1 MISHHAPISGIA
13 AFSGQYVAT
22 AGYDNQV
29 ILWDAAR
36 QVSLS
41 RSLHDHLA
49 NQCEFSPDGTLLASS
64 SSDYTARVWS
74 VPDMKLYAVLG
85 DHEDDVEGIA
95 FHPTRPW
102 IATSSRDTRVR
113 VFDLEGHLLQRM
125 SGHGADVI
133 SVAWLGDTDQLITS
147 SDDGTIKRWDA
158 ASGLM
163 IADIDLGGIETDT
176 IVITPQGAIFAGND
190 EGQVIVIDGDRTE
203 TVDAHEAGIKRLIFD
218 RQTRRLV
225 SLSYD
230 RSAKF
235 WDISEDNVLSLQQ
248 EARLPDIVWPRS
260 GAYLNRDEVVFVTFG
275 STYAKYN
282 CDTREWD
289 LGAIRDTFGV
299 NGACLVDGALFTVGD
314 AGKVHR
320 DGVPAGETGS
330 LCNFIIPFEGRIL
343 TGGQMGR
350 VFDAI
355 TGEIYFQHR
364 SPLNCA
370 AAFVHQQQPAV
381 IIGAYT
387 GEGLVMTLRDGRPVC
402 DTLVRLHDNAIK
414 GVASSGGRIF
424 SVCATGAAAWHDT
437 ETLQQLVTRADAHD
451 KIANG
456 CAALPGGVFVS
467 VSRDLK
473 LRLWSD
479 DTSEVFDT
487 PHRNSIKCCA
497 VSRDGMLVA
506 TGDYAG
512 HVALFD
518 VAAKRY
524 IGALRPT
531 ASGLSSL
538 LAGRGE
544 RDFLATSY
552 DGKVYRVLLRDG
564 AVVGDA

>member
-1 MISHHAPISGIA
+1 MISHVAPISGIA
-13 AFSGQYVAT
+13 SHSGKYVAT

-29 ILWDAAR
+29 ILWDAQR

-49 NQCEFSPDGTLLASS
+49 NQCEFSPDGRLLASS
-64 SSDYTARVWS
+64 SSDYSARIWN
-74 VPDMKLYAVLG
+74 VPDMKLSAVLG

-95 FHPTRPW
+95 FHPTKPW
-102 IATSSRDTRVR
+102 IATSSRDTLVR
-113 VFDLEGHLLQRM
+113 VFDLEGRLLQRM
-125 SGHGADVI
+125 AGHTADVI

-158 ASGLM
+158 ADGRM

-203 TVDAHEAGIKRLIFD
+203 TVDAHAAGIKRLIFD

-235 WDISEDNVLSLQQ
+235 WEVTPHNTLSLQQ

-260 GAYLNRDEVVFVTFG
+260 GAYLSPDEVVFVTFG
-275 STYAKYN
+275 SSYATYN
-282 CDTREWD
+282 CVTREWD
-289 LGAIRDTFGV
+289 LSAIGDTHGV

-320 DGVPAGETGS
+320 DGTLAGETGS
-330 LCNFIIPFEGRIL
+330 LCNFIIPFAGRIL

-355 TGEIYFQHR
+355 TGEVYFQHR

-370 AAFVHQQQPAV
+370 AAFEQDGRPAV

-387 GEGLVMTLRDGRPVC
+387 GEGLVITLDGDRPVC
-402 DTLVRLHDNAIK
+402 RTQVQLHENAIK
-414 GVASSGGRIF
+414 GVAASAGRIF
-424 SVCATGAAAWHDT
+424 SVCATGAAAWHDA
-437 ETLQQLVTRADAHD
+437 ESLEPLCVRADAHD
-451 KIANG
+451 RIANG
-456 CAALPGGVFVS
+456 CGALPGGAFVS

-473 LRLWSD
+473 LRFWQGENAE
-479 DTSEVFDT
+479 TFET

-497 VSRDGMLVA
+497 VSRDGSLVA

-518 VAAKRY
+518 VATRRY
-524 IGALRPT
+524 VATLRPT
-531 ASGLSSL
+531 AAGISSL
-538 LAGRGE
+538 LAGHGDG
-544 RDFLATSY
+544 DFLATSY
-552 DGKVYRVLLRDG
+552 DGRVYPLSAATM
-564 AVVGDA
+564 AVVEGA